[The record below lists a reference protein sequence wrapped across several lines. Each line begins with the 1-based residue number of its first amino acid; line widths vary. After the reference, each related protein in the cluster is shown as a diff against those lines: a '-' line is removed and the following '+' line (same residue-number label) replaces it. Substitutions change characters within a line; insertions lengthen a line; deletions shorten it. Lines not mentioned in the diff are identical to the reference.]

1 MKHVWIMDEPI
12 VHIFKKIFLESNIIM
27 KLIPPKYDPDYIVK

>member
-1 MKHVWIMDEPI
+1 MFELWINPKSI
-12 VHIFKKIFLESNIIM
+12 SSKKIFLESNIIM